1 MAIIKR
7 ALISVSDKSG
17 LGEFAAGLVRH
28 GVEILSTGGTARYL
42 QKQGITVQDVSAFT
56 GFPELLDGR
65 VKTLHPKVHGGL
77 LGVRD
82 NPTHQ
87 TQMAEQGILPID
99 MVVVNLYPF
108 ESTVARTDCTLEEAI
123 ENIDIGGPAML
134 RSAAKN
140 YLSVTVVVDPKDYPA
155 ILAEMDAHAGAVPV
169 ARNMALARSCFARTA
184 AYDAAISNWLTSLDE
199 EGVPQL
205 FPDVL
210 TMQFHKQQTMRYGE
224 NPHQLAAFYVEPGA
238 TTRASLAGAR
248 QLQGKELSFNNIH
261 DANGAWEL
269 VQEFQ
274 EPAVVIVKH
283 ANPCGVA
290 TGEDLSMAYQRARDC
305 DRTSAFG
312 GIIACNRPVGGAL
325 AQEITALFVE
335 AVIAPSFEEEAVAL
349 FAAKK
354 NVRLLAIPSLG
365 AVASGHTGSAPEWTM
380 MDMKRVSGGVLLQER
395 DTLLLRKADLR
406 VVSQRQPT
414 MAELQDLQFA
424 WKVVKYVKS
433 NAIVYARNGCTVG
446 VGAGQMS
453 RVDASRIAVWKA
465 GEAARLLGRVTED
478 GPVAGSVLASDAFF
492 PFRDGIDA
500 AAEAGATAVI
510 QPGGSVRD
518 EEVIE
523 AANTHGMAMLFTG
536 VRHFRH

>member
-1 MAIIKR
+1 MAVIKR

-17 LGEFAAGLVRH
+17 LGELAAGLIRH
-28 GVEILSTGGTARYL
+28 GVAILSTGGTARAL
-42 QKQGITVQDVSAFT
+42 QKLGIAVQDVADFT
-56 GFPELLDGR
+56 GFPEMLDGR
-65 VKTLHPKVHGGL
+65 VKTLHPRIHGGL

-82 NPTHQ
+82 NPVHLA
-87 TQMAEQGILPID
+87 QMAEQGIEPID

-108 ESTVARTDCTLEEAI
+108 EATVARTGCTLEEAI
-123 ENIDIGGPAML
+123 ENIDIGGPSML

-140 YLSVTVVVDPKDYPA
+140 FRSVTVVVDPRDYPVV
-155 ILAEMDAHAGAVPV
+155 LAEMDAQGGAVSPE
-169 ARNMALARSCFARTA
+169 RNAVLARTCFARTA
-184 AYDAAISNWLTSLDE
+184 AYDAAISNWLSSLDAN
-199 EGVPQL
+199 GVPQL
-205 FPDVL
+205 FPDIL
-210 TMQFHKQQTMRYGE
+210 TMQFTKRQGMRYGE
-224 NPHQLAAFYVEPGA
+224 NPHQLAAFYAEPGPIA
-238 TTRASLAGAR
+238 RPSLARTR

-261 DANGAWEL
+261 DANGALEL

-274 EPAVVIVKH
+274 EPTVVIVKH

-290 TGEDLSMAYQRARDC
+290 SDDDLTTAYRRARDC

-312 GIIACNRPVGGAL
+312 GIIACNRPVEGAL
-325 AQEITALFVE
+325 AEEMTALFVE
-335 AVIAPSFEEEAVAL
+335 AVIAPSFDEAAL
-349 FAAKK
+349 AVFAAKK
-354 NVRLLAIPSLG
+354 NVRLLSTQ
-365 AVASGHTGSAPEWTM
+365 TGPAQNGRVAPEWAM
-380 MDMKRVSGGVLLQER
+380 MDMKRVLGGLLLQER
-395 DTLLLRKADLR
+395 DTLLMRKAELQ
-406 VVSQRQPT
+406 VVSRRQPT
-414 MAELQDLQFA
+414 MEELRDLQFA

-465 GEAARLLGRVTED
+465 GEAARLLGRSEQ
-478 GPVAGSVLASDAFF
+478 GGAVAGSVLASDAFF

-518 EEVIE
+518 AEVIE
-523 AANTHGMAMLFTG
+523 AADAHGMAMLFTG